1 VGILVEVDA
10 GKGWKLGGSVAK
22 IKRRIYTLIVS
33 RTLLAALFMGLLGG
47 TALHA
52 QQPKQPA
59 APAPQEQEPPEEDES
74 VKPEVFEFNPLQ
86 AAKELDVGNQ
96 HLKKGKYSAAAY
108 RYKRATMFDPG
119 SADAFMK
126 LGEAEERLHKY
137 ADARAAYA
145 KYFEMA
151 KDPKEVDAIK
161 KRMAKWP
168 PSK

>member
-1 VGILVEVDA
+1 VGILVQVDA

-33 RTLLAALFMGLLGG
+33 RTLLAALFIGM
-47 TALHA
+47 TLHA

-59 APAPQEQEPPEEDES
+59 PPAPQEQEPPEEDES

-119 SADAFMK
+119 SSEAFMK
-126 LGEAEERLHKY
+126 LGEAEEKLHKY
-137 ADARAAYA
+137 TDARAAYT

-168 PSK
+168 PTK